1 MSESIQP
8 HCTIHFSVIMMCVGC
23 VSLTLFPLLEL
34 ICLIYGDI
42 KGRLPLLYT
51 NLKIIE
57 VIALILCNVTTTAI
71 VIIINVSPS
80 FLIRVTPHPPLHHS
94 MKLGNHFFED
104 DVYFSQKN
112 LIQNN
117 SVSSKIHY
125 NTHSLFM
132 DAQRFPFKDLSCISF
147 VRVLCKYSLSSVERK
162 YRKIWL

>member
-1 MSESIQP
+1 MKKSENADKKSLLIFLIKHMTTKEKTLMSESIQP
-8 HCTIHFSVIMMCVGC
+8 PCTIHFSVIMMCVGC

-57 VIALILCNVTTTAI
+57 VIALILCHVTTTAI

-80 FLIRVTPHPPLHHS
+80 FLIRVNLHPPLHHS
-94 MKLGNHFFED
+94 MKLGNQFFED

-112 LIQNN
+112 LI
-117 SVSSKIHY
+117 
-125 NTHSLFM
+125 
-132 DAQRFPFKDLSCISF
+132 
-147 VRVLCKYSLSSVERK
+147 
-162 YRKIWL
+162 

>member
-1 MSESIQP
+1 MKKSENADKKSLLIFLIKHMTTKEKTLMSESIQP
-8 HCTIHFSVIMMCVGC
+8 PCTIHFSVIMMCVGC

-57 VIALILCNVTTTAI
+57 VITLILCHVTTTAI

-80 FLIRVTPHPPLHHS
+80 FLIRVNPHPPLHHS
-94 MKLGNHFFED
+94 MKLGNQVFED

-112 LIQNN
+112 LI
-117 SVSSKIHY
+117 
-125 NTHSLFM
+125 
-132 DAQRFPFKDLSCISF
+132 
-147 VRVLCKYSLSSVERK
+147 
-162 YRKIWL
+162 